1 MTIELSRKLPPK
13 LPPAPSLAISPATSP
28 AEITTSEDRDLGV
41 AINLTLDLTIDLDL
55 DLGGIRAG
63 LARDLADLPVDL
75 NLPAEHGGC
84 GAGLARNRDGGGRLD
99 TYIAI
104 ASMPKVIAGLQHGHR
119 SARVQLATH
128 GCMSAGACVE
138 REERLEPPL
147 KLPLSSV
154 ASTAARIAST
164 RAAPLRILS
173 MVCEALRRL
182 APVVGVGVRVMVRAK
197 AS

>member
-1 MTIELSRKLPPK
+1 
-13 LPPAPSLAISPATSP
+13 
-28 AEITTSEDRDLGV
+28 
-41 AINLTLDLTIDLDL
+41 
-55 DLGGIRAG
+55 
-63 LARDLADLPVDL
+63 
-75 NLPAEHGGC
+75 
-84 GAGLARNRDGGGRLD
+84 
-99 TYIAI
+99 
-104 ASMPKVIAGLQHGHR
+104 
-119 SARVQLATH
+119 
-128 GCMSAGACVE
+128 MSAGACIE

-147 KLPLSSV
+147 KLMPLSSV